1 MILRI
6 VKCGWGSREHNQFY
20 HILLGFYLTDFKKI
34 TISPKFS
41 IFLHVNGIV
50 FVHLPQVLKLYN
62 MKRLQFLLVFVAL
75 TFIGFGFV
83 YNSNNSSPS
92 VIASGDEAKVGTNV
106 GEKAPDLKFPGPDGK
121 EIALSSLKGKLVLI
135 DFWASW
141 CGPCRRENPNVVN
154 AYNKY
159 KDAKF
164 TNGKGFTVFG
174 VSLDQRKE
182 AWLNGIKSDNLIW
195 PYHISDLGGWQ
206 SKPAAMYGV
215 RSIPASWLING
226 DGIIIAKNLRGA
238 SLDAELEKYMKKK

>member
-1 MILRI
+1 
-6 VKCGWGSREHNQFY
+6 
-20 HILLGFYLTDFKKI
+20 
-34 TISPKFS
+34 
-41 IFLHVNGIV
+41 
-50 FVHLPQVLKLYN
+50 
-62 MKRLQFLLVFVAL
+62 MKRIQIILAFIAVS
-75 TFIGFGFV
+75 FIGFGFM
-83 YNSNNSSPS
+83 YTNS
-92 VIASGDEAKVGTNV
+92 ASENTINTTAGTGETLTGTNI
-106 GEKAPDLKFPGPDGK
+106 GDKAIDLKFPGPDGK
-121 EIALSSLKGKLVLI
+121 EIALSSLKGKVVLI

-182 AWLNGIKSDNLIW
+182 AWLQGIQADKLTEFV
-195 PYHISDLGGWQ
+195 HVSDLGGWQ

-215 RSIPASWLING
+215 RSIPANWLIDG

-238 SLDAELEKYMKKK
+238 ALDAELEKHLKRK